1 MNLKQ
6 RIITG
11 VIAGALF
18 LGLVILGDWPFGILV
33 FALGTIGYFELIKMK
48 KFNLYS
54 AQCVL
59 GLILTWLA
67 ITPYDLAIQIF
78 PDRIGK
84 TEFAIVLILLLLSY
98 TVITKNTFTFEDASF
113 VILSA
118 FYVGFGFHYMYEMR
132 NMGISYFFF
141 PLFVIWATDSGAYF
155 IGKAIGKTKLWP
167 DISPNK
173 TIEGSI
179 GGIICAIVVA
189 VILSIVLT
197 LDYSMIYLIIVSI
210 LVSIFGQLGDLVQ
223 SAYKRYYGVK
233 DSGNLLPGHGGI
245 LDRFDSI
252 IFTLPIIYLL
262 FVI

>member
-1 MNLKQ
+1 MKQ

-18 LGLVILGDWPFGILV
+18 LGLVILGKWPFGYLV

-48 KFNLYS
+48 KFNLFS
-54 AQCVL
+54 AQTVL
-59 GLILTWLA
+59 GLILTWVA
-67 ITPYDLAIQIF
+67 ITPSDLSEMIF
-78 PDRIGK
+78 PEQLGK
-84 TEFAIVLILLLLSY
+84 SEISIVLILLLLSY
-98 TVITKNTFTFEDASF
+98 TVVTKNTFTFEDASF
-113 VILSA
+113 VVLSGL
-118 FYVGFGFHYMYEMR
+118 YVGFGFHYMYEIR
-132 NMGISYFFF
+132 NMGIPYFFF

-155 IGKAIGKTKLWP
+155 VGKAIGKTKLWP

-173 TIEGSI
+173 TIEGSL
-179 GGIICAIVVA
+179 GGIICAVVVA
-189 VILSIVLT
+189 VILSIMLT
-197 LDYSMIYLIIVSI
+197 LNYSMLYLILVSI

-252 IFTLPIIYLL
+252 IFTLPIVYLL
-262 FVI
+262 FVL

>member
-1 MNLKQ
+1 LKQ
-6 RIITG
+6 RILTG

-18 LGLVILGDWPFGILV
+18 LGLVIFGDWPFGLLV
-33 FALGTIGYFELIKMK
+33 FALGTIGFFELIRMK
-48 KFNLYS
+48 KLNLFS
-54 AQCVL
+54 AQSVL
-59 GLILTWLA
+59 GLLLTWVA
-67 ITPYDLAIQIF
+67 ITPKQVSDSILPVQ
-78 PDRIGK
+78 IGK
-84 TEFAIVLILLLLSY
+84 TEVAIVLILLLLSY

-113 VILSA
+113 IVLSS
-118 FYVGFGFHYMYEMR
+118 FYVGFGFHFMYELR
-132 NMGISYFFF
+132 NMGIEDFFF

-155 IGKAIGKTKLWP
+155 IGKSMGKSKLWP

-179 GGIICAIVVA
+179 GGILCAVVVA
-189 VILSIVLT
+189 IILSNVLT
-197 LDYSMIYLIIVSI
+197 LDYSVLYLILVSI

-233 DSGNLLPGHGGI
+233 DSGKLLPGHGGI

-252 IFTLPIIYLL
+252 IFTLPIVYLL

>member
-1 MNLKQ
+1 MKQ

-18 LGLVILGDWPFGILV
+18 LGLVIYGEWPFGLLV
-33 FALGTIGYFELIKMK
+33 FALGTIGYFELIRMK
-48 KFNLYS
+48 KFNLFS
-54 AQCVL
+54 AQTVL
-59 GLILTWLA
+59 GLILTWVA
-67 ITPYDLAIQIF
+67 ITPNDLSNRIF
-78 PDRIGK
+78 PIEIGK
-84 TEFAIVLILLLLSY
+84 TEISIVLILLLLSY

-113 VILSA
+113 VVLSSL
-118 FYVGFGFHYMYEMR
+118 YVGFGFHYMYEMR

-155 IGKAIGKTKLWP
+155 IGKATGKTKLWP

-179 GGIICAIVVA
+179 GGIICAVVVA
-189 VILSIVLT
+189 VILSIMLT
-197 LDYSMIYLIIVSI
+197 LNHSILYLVLVAI

-252 IFTLPIIYLL
+252 IFTLPIVYLL
-262 FVI
+262 FTL

>member
-1 MNLKQ
+1 LKQ

-18 LGLVILGDWPFGILV
+18 LGLVIYDKWPFGLLV
-33 FALGTIGYFELIKMK
+33 FALGTIGYFELIRMK
-48 KFNLYS
+48 KFNLFS
-54 AQCVL
+54 AQTVL
-59 GLILTWLA
+59 GLILTWVA
-67 ITPYDLAIQIF
+67 ITPNHLSNKIF
-78 PDRIGK
+78 PIEIGK
-84 TEFAIVLILLLLSY
+84 SEISIVLILLLLSY

-113 VILSA
+113 VVLSSL
-118 FYVGFGFHYMYEMR
+118 YVGFGFHYMYEMR
-132 NMGISYFFF
+132 HMGISYFFF

-155 IGKAIGKTKLWP
+155 IGKATGKTKLWP

-179 GGIICAIVVA
+179 GGIICAVVVA
-189 VILSIVLT
+189 VILSIMLT
-197 LDYSMIYLIIVSI
+197 LNHSILYLVLVAV

-252 IFTLPIIYLL
+252 IFTLPIVYLL
-262 FVI
+262 FTL

>member
-1 MNLKQ
+1 LKQ

-18 LGLVILGDWPFGILV
+18 LGLVYFGKWPFGLLV
-33 FALGTIGYFELIKMK
+33 FALGSIGYFELMRMK
-48 KFNLYS
+48 KFNLNS

-59 GLILTWLA
+59 GLILTWVA
-67 ITPYDLAIQIF
+67 ITPTEVSDLIF
-78 PDRIGK
+78 PELIGK
-84 TEFAIVLILLLLSY
+84 TEISNVLILLLLTY

-113 VILSA
+113 VILSSL
-118 FYVGFGFHYMYEMR
+118 YVGLGFHYMYEIR
-132 NMGISYFFF
+132 NMGLSYFFF

-155 IGKAIGKTKLWP
+155 IGKATGKTKLWP

-189 VILSIVLT
+189 IILSIVLT
-197 LDYSMIYLIIVSI
+197 LDYSILYLILVAI

-233 DSGNLLPGHGGI
+233 DSGQLLPGHGGI

-252 IFTLPIIYLL
+252 IFTLPIVYLL
-262 FVI
+262 YVI